1 MEKKITAEQF
11 KDKYNKLKTIKDGI
25 DFVENLELDLL
36 IKLRGSLEVNKE
48 YFNLDMREDF
58 MFGLIKSEINRRKNE
73 KI

>member
-58 MFGLIKSEINRRKNE
+58 MFGLIKSEINRRKNG

>member
-58 MFGLIKSEINRRKNE
+58 MFGLIKR
-73 KI
+73 